1 MVKARTQSAW
11 AVLRLPGFRPV
22 WFADF
27 ISNLGFFAQSVGA
40 GWLMTSLTRDAHVI
54 ALVQTASALPL
65 FLVAIPSG
73 VLADLVDRRGLIRTM
88 NAIMVLI
95 AGVLAVLT
103 MLDVIT
109 PVTLLVATF
118 ALGLAD
124 AIQEPAWGALIPEI
138 VSESDLPSAIALNGI
153 NFNLSRVVS
162 PPVAGLLVA
171 VFGPA
176 IAFAVNAA
184 SFVPT
189 VFVMH
194 PQDTTRRVTMIAFR
208 EGFEKTLGLVRT
220 SVPVRDVLLRN
231 AAFGTC
237 SSVIFALLPLYVRVT
252 LHANSTEF
260 GLLFGAIGAGSV
272 AVAQVLGQ
280 LRARFGVP
288 NSILLGTIVLG
299 CSIIALGC
307 SNSMIVAYLALFVAG
322 FGWLTVLSSLNTAI
336 QFAVPP
342 EHRASGFS
350 LYLVTSQG
358 ISAFG
363 SAAWGAFAASFGSN
377 AAFICAGTL
386 FVILGV
392 ATRRVPLPWK
402 AG

>member
-1 MVKARTQSAW
+1 VKQRSQSAW
-11 AVLRLPGFRPV
+11 AVLALPAFRKV
-22 WFADF
+22 WLADF
-27 ISNLGFFAQSVGA
+27 VSNIGFFAQSVGA
-40 GWLMTSLTRDAHVI
+40 GWLMTTLTTDAHWV

-65 FLVAIPSG
+65 FLFAIPAG

-88 NAIMVLI
+88 NLALMVL
-95 AGVLAVLT
+95 AALLALLT
-103 MLDVIT
+103 FTGSIT
-109 PVTLLVATF
+109 PLSLLACTF
-118 ALGLAD
+118 ALGIAD

-138 VSESDLPSAIALNGI
+138 VPTPDLPSAIALNGI
-153 NFNLSRVVS
+153 NFNLSRVLS

-171 VFGPA
+171 FAGPGA
-176 IAFAVNAA
+176 AFAVNAL

-189 VFVMH
+189 VIVMR
-194 PQDTTRRVTMIAFR
+194 PAAAKSAPTLRAFR
-208 EGFEKTLGLVRT
+208 DGLDKTLSLARS

-231 AAFGTC
+231 AAFGAC

-252 LHANSTEF
+252 LHASSLEF

-272 AVAQVLGQ
+272 AVAQVLGP
-280 LRARFGVP
+280 LRKSIGIP

-299 CSIIALGC
+299 LCVAALGVT
-307 SNSMIVAYLALFVAG
+307 SSIPIAYAALFLAG

-342 EHRASGFS
+342 EHRASGFA

-363 SAAWGAFAASFGSN
+363 AALWGAYAGHFGEGS
-377 AAFICAGTL
+377 AFVCAGIL
-386 FVILGV
+386 FIVLGV

-402 AG
+402 V